1 MPKIQTQFL
10 SPEDIDKAVAT
21 ELMRFT
27 SIYGAGI
34 PIDPEKLLE
43 AEYGMQIIPLPGL
56 KALGVDCSLS
66 RDGTTIVVDQNDYEN
81 DRMTSRLRFSF
92 AHELGHKIL
101 HERYLWNIESL
112 TDQQL
117 EWLERQANMFA
128 AHFLMPK
135 SILLGVI
142 ASEVL
147 ERFDSIA
154 TAKLTLQACVEFR
167 TANLAGYFGV
177 STDAMRHRIQNI
189 DLREVLKGPYVSQQ
203 DKERFVELAAVVEK
217 VEANNWA
224 IKRSPLS
231 I

>member
-27 SIYGAGI
+27 SIYGVAI

-43 AEYGMQIIPLPGL
+43 VEYGMQIIPLPGL

-81 DRMTSRLRFSF
+81 ERMTSRLRFSF

-101 HERYLWNIESL
+101 HDRYLWHVDSL
-112 TDQQL
+112 TDRQR
-117 EWLERQANMFA
+117 EWLEQQANMFA

-142 ASEVL
+142 ASEIL
-147 ERFDSIA
+147 ERFDGIA
-154 TAKLTLQACVEFR
+154 TANLTIELCVEFR
-167 TANLAGYFGV
+167 IANLASYFGV
-177 STDAMRHRIQNI
+177 SVDAMRRRVRNI
-189 DLREVLKGPYVSQQ
+189 DLRDVLKGPYVSEQ
-203 DKERFVELAAVVEK
+203 DKERFIELAAVVEK
-217 VEANNWA
+217 VETNSWA
-224 IKRSPLS
+224 IKRNPLS
-231 I
+231 A